1 MKPLRSLIRPLRA
14 IRAAKPPATPQQCA
28 EVLRACE
35 EAAARMKST
44 SDELAAC
51 WSALRGE
58 ISAGVTGTE
67 LLRTRA
73 WCNVLELRLKEYAH
87 SLEEARRGM
96 DAVWRD
102 MTRSARERS
111 HPHKPALAA
120 GTRDRLADV
129 DANWSLIA
137 AAMGSRA
144 AHRPHAAKR

>member
-1 MKPLRSLIRPLRA
+1 MKPLRSLMRPLRA
-14 IRAAKPPATPQQCA
+14 IRAVKLPATPQHCA

-35 EAAARMKST
+35 AAAGRMKAT

-73 WCNVLELRLKEYAH
+73 WCNVLELRLKEHAH
-87 SLEEARRGM
+87 ALEEARRAM

-102 MTRSARERS
+102 MTRSTRERKA
-111 HPHKPALAA
+111 HKSAA
-120 GTRDRLADV
+120 AAPREKLEVG
-129 DANWSLIA
+129 ANWSLIA
-137 AAMGSRA
+137 AALEGRTA
-144 AHRPHAAKR
+144 QTPQAAKR